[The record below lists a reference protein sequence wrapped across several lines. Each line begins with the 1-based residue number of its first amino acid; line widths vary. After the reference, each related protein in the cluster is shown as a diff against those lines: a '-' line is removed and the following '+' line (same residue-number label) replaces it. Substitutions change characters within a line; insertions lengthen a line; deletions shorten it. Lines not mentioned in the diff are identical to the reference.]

1 MVVNGTGKEERWYF
15 EKVLILFSSQ
25 KMLKTSLFTVFP
37 SVFVLGKNVCGWL
50 GFCIFPAQTEYV

>member
-25 KMLKTSLFTVFP
+25 KMFKTSLFTVLP
-37 SVFVLGKNVCGWL
+37 SVFASSEV
-50 GFCIFPAQTEYV
+50 TESADL